1 MLSAEKKQEIINEYG
16 IHENDTGSAQVQVAL
31 LSARIKELTEHLK
44 ENKQDHNSRRGL
56 FKMVGQRRSLLD
68 YLKDSDIE
76 SYRELISDLG
86 LRK

>member
-76 SYRELISDLG
+76 AYRELISSLG

>member
-76 SYRELISDLG
+76 AYRELISDLG